1 MNGKGWLVPD
11 HALWLAR
18 MVAQKCVLESG
29 RRRMN
34 AEAVMVP
41 SRGPVI
47 VGQQGA
53 PMSDLGN
60 DHRRGFEAL
69 IDGLEDCHLH
79 GLAG

>member
-1 MNGKGWLVPD
+1 MDV
-11 HALWLAR
+11 H
-18 MVAQKCVLESG
+18 

-34 AEAVMVP
+34 AEAVMAP

-53 PMSDLGN
+53 PMSDLES
-60 DHRRGFEAL
+60 DHRRAFEAL

-79 GLAG
+79 GHAG